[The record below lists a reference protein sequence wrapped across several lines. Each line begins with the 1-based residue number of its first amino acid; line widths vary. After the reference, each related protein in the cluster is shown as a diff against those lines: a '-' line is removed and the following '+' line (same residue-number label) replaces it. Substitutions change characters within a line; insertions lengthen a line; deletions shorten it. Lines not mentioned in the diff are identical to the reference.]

1 MKKKV
6 QKGKGYYIPLYS
18 VTLDTLE
25 KISSEEEMLNS
36 EDIKTEEDIP
46 KVTIEI
52 PEKVNDT
59 STYFEGQDWLDPV
72 TGTPF

>member
-1 MKKKV
+1 M
-6 QKGKGYYIPLYS
+6 IEPIHNL
-18 VTLDTLE
+18 
-25 KISSEEEMLNS
+25 SSAESKEN
-36 EDIKTEEDIP
+36 KAEEDIP